1 VLGRLGAQSAPRAV
15 YGFPAC
21 TCISVND
28 EIVHGVPVDRVIQPG
43 DVVKLDVT
51 ASLDRYI
58 ADAADTVLVPPA
70 SPSNRRL
77 RYSAVRAFEDGLRVA
92 ELGERVNRI
101 GRAVERRAH
110 ADGFAVIREL
120 CGHGVG
126 RSIHEPPEVP
136 NYCVPSQT
144 DRLTDGLV
152 LTIEPMLAARRAGA
166 VRRRTRRT

>member
-1 VLGRLGAQSAPRAV
+1 VAAEALEAMRASVVPGVTTRELDDIGEAVLGRLGAQSAPRAV

-43 DVVKLDVT
+43 NVVKLDVT

-120 CGHGVG
+120 CG
-126 RSIHEPPEVP
+126 
-136 NYCVPSQT
+136 
-144 DRLTDGLV
+144 DGS
-152 LTIEPMLAARRAGA
+152 AARFTSRPKSPTIACRPRPIG
-166 VRRRTRRT
+166 